1 VGAGISGLAPYLYP
15 ENEHQPSLL
24 DEVVRTPNLNME
36 IVNQIGE
43 QLYFNPEEFDGTTT
57 VETNVYTTKYF
68 RLYLCGIT
76 QSNIQ
81 REIQRVFLKIDFP
94 RVPYPKKSIIDL
106 IDLAVNYEKSIYQ
119 KRNSRKLHHR
129 ISRRWRQHCR

>member
-1 VGAGISGLAPYLYP
+1 
-15 ENEHQPSLL
+15 
-24 DEVVRTPNLNME
+24 ME

-68 RLYLCGIT
+68 RLYLCCIT

-106 IDLAVNYEKSIYQ
+106 IDLAVNYEKSIY
-119 KRNSRKLHHR
+119 
-129 ISRRWRQHCR
+129 